1 MVQLEDLLE
10 GLGELEELFEEYD
23 INDELV
29 KQNHKFI
36 EKLNKK
42 GHHKIKKPMEHGVKA
57 S

>member
-1 MVQLEDLLE
+1 MEDILERLED
-10 GLGELEELFEEYD
+10 LFEEYD

-29 KQNHKFI
+29 KQNHEFI

-42 GHHKIKKPMEHGVKA
+42 SHHKIKKPVGYGIRA

>member
-10 GLGELEELFEEYD
+10 ELGELEELFEEYD
-23 INDELV
+23 TNDELV

>member
-10 GLGELEELFEEYD
+10 ELGELEELFEEYD
-23 INDELV
+23 TNDELV

-42 GHHKIKKPMEHGVKA
+42 SHYKIKKPAGFGVKA